1 MQILKFKEYLNH
13 KHLNQL
19 KKNPT
24 KHVNMAYINCE
35 QDDIDN
41 QIRHIFI
48 NTMQLKTYIYQLR
61 KRKINTRTKL
71 YTYLHECTLQWK
83 NTLEIKEIFTSL

>member
-1 MQILKFKEYLNH
+1 
-13 KHLNQL
+13 
-19 KKNPT
+19 
-24 KHVNMAYINCE
+24 MAYINCE

-48 NTMQLKTYIYQLR
+48 NTMQLTTYIYQLR
-61 KRKINTRTKL
+61 KRKINTRTEL